1 MTTCCDALFGRK
13 PNVCGAGNKAG
24 FRQTTDAADTLET
37 NTRSAAEARTEQP
50 LIVAFEQFLWED
62 LIAHFLRWR
71 RVLDYKA
78 HQSLVRTHQMP

>member
-13 PNVCGAGNKAG
+13 PNVFAGNKAG

-37 NTRSAAEARTEQP
+37 NTRSAVDGA
-50 LIVAFEQFLWED
+50 AFNCSILEQFLCED

-78 HQSLVRTHQMP
+78 HQSLVRRHQMP